1 MTTIHKSSAC
11 PSPVTSKNAAMR
23 NSGLARRFLTC
34 AGAAA
39 LALTLGA
46 CQGRGLGDIT
56 GSLGHTATPTTEAE
70 WRKDSEKWAARYQ
83 SSPNDRNNTLYY
95 ARALRALDQNAQAM
109 AILQTAILVHK
120 NDMELLGAYGKA
132 LADAGQLQQA
142 EDVLSRAHRPEKP
155 DWRILSAHGSVA
167 DQLGDHAR
175 AQGMYQTALKIV
187 PGEPGVLSNLGL
199 SYALSKR
206 LPEAEQVLRTAA
218 AHPRADARVRQNLVM
233 VLGLQ
238 GRFAEAEQVAR
249 TDNTPEQAAQIVSYL
264 KGQVTQ
270 PNSWKM
276 LKGNAAADAKR
287 GPVKRP
293 ADPA

>member
-1 MTTIHKSSAC
+1 MT
-11 PSPVTSKNAAMR
+11 KNATMHH
-23 NSGLARRFLTC
+23 SKLARRFVTC
-34 AGAAA
+34 VGAAA
-39 LALTLGA
+39 LALALGA

-56 GSLGHTATPTTEAE
+56 GSLANAATPTTEAD
-70 WRKDSEKWAARYQ
+70 WRNDSGKWAARYQ
-83 SSPNDRNNTLYY
+83 SNPNDRNNVLYY
-95 ARALRALDQNAQAM
+95 ARSLRALDQNAQAM

-142 EDVLSRAHRPEKP
+142 EDVLSRAHTPEKP
-155 DWRILSAHGSVA
+155 DWRILSAHGAVA

-175 AQGMYQTALKIV
+175 AQGMYQTALKIM
-187 PGEPGVLSNLGL
+187 PGEPGILSNLGL

-206 LPEAEQVLRTAA
+206 LPEAEQALRTAA
-218 AHPRADARVRQNLVM
+218 AHPRANARVRQNLVM

-249 TDNTPEQAAQIVSYL
+249 TDNTPEQAAQIVGYL
-264 KGQVTQ
+264 KNQVSQ

-276 LKGNAAADAKR
+276 LKGNGTADAKR
-287 GPVKRP
+287 SPANRP
-293 ADPA
+293 G

>member
-1 MTTIHKSSAC
+1 MTDIHK
-11 PSPVTSKNAAMR
+11 PSGLLRPATPKNVTMR
-23 NSGLARRFLTC
+23 NTRLARRFLTC

-39 LALTLGA
+39 LVLTLGA

-56 GSLGHTATPTTEAE
+56 GSLGGTAAPTTEAE
-70 WRKDSEKWAARYQ
+70 WRRDSEKWAARYQ
-83 SSPNDRNNTLYY
+83 SSPNDRNNALYY
-95 ARALRALDQNAQAM
+95 ARALRALDQNAQAT

-142 EDVLSRAHRPEKP
+142 EDVLSRAHTPERP

-175 AQGMYQTALKIV
+175 AQGMYQTALKIM
-187 PGEPGVLSNLGL
+187 PGEPGILSNLGL

-206 LPEAEQVLRTAA
+206 LAEAEQVLRTAA
-218 AHPRADARVRQNLVM
+218 AHPRADYRVRQNLVM

-238 GRFAEAEQVAR
+238 GRFTEAEQVAR
-249 TDNTPEQAAQIVSYL
+249 TDNTPEQAAQIVGYL
-264 KGQVTQ
+264 KNQVSQ

-276 LKGNAAADAKR
+276 LKGNGTADAR
-287 GPVKRP
+287 RSPANRP
-293 ADPA
+293 G

>member
-1 MTTIHKSSAC
+1 M
-11 PSPVTSKNAAMR
+11 SKNVTMR
-23 NSGLARRFLTC
+23 HSNLARRLITG
-34 AGAAA
+34 AGAMV
-39 LALTLGA
+39 LALSLGA

-56 GSLGHTATPTTEAE
+56 GSLGNTATPTTEAE

-83 SSPNDRNNTLYY
+83 SSPNDRNIVMHY
-95 ARALRALDQNAQAM
+95 ARALRALDQTAQAT
-109 AILQTAILVHK
+109 AILQSAILVHK

-142 EDVLSRAHRPEKP
+142 DDVLSRAHTPERP
-155 DWRILSAHGSVA
+155 DWRILSAQGSVA

-175 AQGMYQTALKIV
+175 AQGMYQTALKIM
-187 PGEPGVLSNLGL
+187 PGEPGILSNLGL

-206 LPEAEQVLRTAA
+206 LPEAEQTLRTAA

-249 TDNTPEQAAQIVSYL
+249 TDNTPEQAAQIVGYL
-264 KGQVTQ
+264 KNQVSQ

-276 LKGNAAADAKR
+276 LKGNGTAGAKP
-287 GPVKRP
+287 GPANRP
-293 ADPA
+293 G

>member
-1 MTTIHKSSAC
+1 MTNIHK
-11 PSPVTSKNAAMR
+11 PSGHLRPAMPKIVTMR
-23 NSGLARRFLTC
+23 HSNLARRFLTC

-56 GSLGHTATPTTEAE
+56 GSLGNTATPTTEAE
-70 WRKDSEKWAARYQ
+70 WRKDSDKWAARYQ
-83 SSPNDRNNTLYY
+83 SSPNDRNNALYY
-95 ARALRALDQNAQAM
+95 ARALRALDQNAQAT
-109 AILQTAILVHK
+109 AILQTATLVHK

-142 EDVLSRAHRPEKP
+142 DDVLSRAHTPEKP
-155 DWRILSAHGSVA
+155 DWRILSAQGAVA

-175 AQGMYQTALKIV
+175 AQGIYQTALKIM
-187 PGEPGVLSNLGL
+187 PGEPGIMSNLGL

-206 LPEAEQVLRTAA
+206 LPEAEQTLRAAA

-249 TDNTPEQAAQIVSYL
+249 TDNTPEKAAQIVGYL
-264 KGQVTQ
+264 KNQVSQ

-276 LKGNAAADAKR
+276 LKGNGTAGAKSS
-287 GPVKRP
+287 PANRP
-293 ADPA
+293 G

>member
-1 MTTIHKSSAC
+1 
-11 PSPVTSKNAAMR
+11 MR
-23 NSGLARRFLTC
+23 NSKLARRFLTG
-34 AGAAA
+34 AGVAV
-39 LALTLGA
+39 LALSLGA

-56 GSLGHTATPTTEAE
+56 GSIGGTTTPTTEAD
-70 WRKDSEKWAARYQ
+70 WRRDSEKWAARYQ
-83 SSPNDRNNTLYY
+83 ASPNDRNNALYY

-109 AILQTAILVHK
+109 AILQTATLIHK

-142 EDVLSRAHRPEKP
+142 EDVLSRAHTPERP

-167 DQLGDHAR
+167 DQLGDNAR
-175 AQGMYQTALKIV
+175 AQAMYLTALKIM
-187 PGEPGVLSNLGL
+187 PGEPSILSNLGL

-206 LPEAEQVLRTAA
+206 LPEAEQALRTAA

-264 KGQVTQ
+264 KGQVSQ

-276 LKGNAAADAKR
+276 LKGQPDAR
-287 GPVKRP
+287 RRP
-293 ADPA
+293 ANEPA